1 VSLVSLV
8 SLVPVGVKLM
18 APASHA
24 RTPES
29 GIRGHVPL
37 KVDLLIASVRMEFA
51 SVLVPHAIAYNA
63 NRTRRSHPGLRVGD
77 ATQLE
82 EDDPGNRAEQRL
94 AIRRQ
99 LHKATRT
106 SPFTPAG
113 SRVVLVNDL
122 LDPRAAA
129 TVRTGARGRA
139 VEAGHGKAAIFDL
152 LFPASHTLAR
162 PAGTQTRRQDWEQI
176 WEQNSAKL
184 ARISATGRNG

>member
-1 VSLVSLV
+1 V

-129 TVRTGARGRA
+129 TVRT
-139 VEAGHGKAAIFDL
+139 E
-152 LFPASHTLAR
+152 
-162 PAGTQTRRQDWEQI
+162 PAGAPWRQDM
-176 WEQNSAKL
+176 
-184 ARISATGRNG
+184 ARLRYSTCFFRHLTRSPGRQARKHGGKIGNRFGNKTPRNWLESVRQGATGEVLNPG